1 MTFARK
7 DADRADLVG
16 EPAPDPAARRLD
28 TVRRWLTSTPVLL
41 TGLVAVSVLV
51 GTQLVPTS
59 AAAQRERERSPDL
72 ACADVAKEVG
82 LTFRGEYG
90 EIYPHGG
97 GNSSIMQRDMGN
109 GAAVGDYDGDGW
121 LDVFL
126 GGQAG
131 RPSKLFRNVAGDGG
145 SRRFEDVT
153 ERAGLASVISNVRV
167 AQFVDLNGSGW
178 PDLVLAADY
187 HSEKSI
193 GGPSKIFR
201 NRGDGTFE
209 DVTAGSG
216 FTPEGYIV
224 GGMTFADFDH
234 SGRQS
239 IYVSYWTQ
247 ELAGDPG
254 LTRVVGIFPG
264 MNRLYRNLGDYRFE
278 DVTVAVGLG
287 ETHADSFSAV
297 FADFTGD
304 DWPDIY
310 QASDHR
316 PDRFFENRGD
326 GTFKDRS
333 REAGILERAGN
344 SMGVT
349 AADLSGS
356 GSIDLYITQITDP
369 GRRFGNNTGNTLM
382 ISRRGAE
389 GTTEFQD
396 DAVARG
402 IEDTAWG
409 WGTAFVDANLNGPL
423 DLFSVQGMRVF
434 VSGSSTYLEHARSKM
449 FINDGTNMT
458 FTIAENTGCDI
469 RGDQRA
475 LVVFD
480 YNRDGSPD
488 FLITQ
493 VNEPT
498 VLLENLISGPTWLTV
513 APTGKADAGINAR
526 VSVTVADLTV
536 TQIVLAGGSYLAGP
550 PREVYFGLAGAPT
563 ADRVR
568 IEWADGSAT
577 ELENVPANQVL
588 TVAHP

>member
-1 MTFARK
+1 MSSATNELGAV
-7 DADRADLVG
+7 RADSPPEAPHAVR
-16 EPAPDPAARRLD
+16 PATRRA
-28 TVRRWLTSTPVLL
+28 L
-41 TGLVAVSVLV
+41 TGQRLGLAGLLVVSVLL
-51 GTQLVPTS
+51 GTQLAPRRD
-59 AAAQRERERSPDL
+59 APQRVHGPNL
-72 ACADVAKEVG
+72 GCVDVADETG
-82 LTFRGEYG
+82 LRFVGEYG

-97 GNSSIMQRDMGN
+97 VNSGTMQRDLGN
-109 GAAVGDYDGDGW
+109 GAAAGDYDGDGY

-126 GGQAG
+126 AGQAG
-131 RPSKLFRNVAGDGG
+131 RQSRLFRNVPSDTGG
-145 SRRFEDVT
+145 RRFIDAT
-153 ERAGLASVISNVRV
+153 EAAGLGGVTSNVRV
-167 AQFVDLNGSGW
+167 AQFVDLDGSGR

-187 HSEKSI
+187 RANTAI
-193 GGPSKIFR
+193 GGPSRIFR

-224 GGMTFADFDH
+224 GGMTFADFDG

-239 IYVSYWTQ
+239 IYLSYWTQ

-254 LTRVVGIFPG
+254 LTRVVGTFPG
-264 MNRLYRNLGDYRFE
+264 MNRLYRNLGDFKFE
-278 DVTVAVGLG
+278 EVTMDVGLG
-287 ETHADSFSAV
+287 ETRADSFTAI

-304 DWPDIY
+304 RWPDIY

-326 GTFKDRS
+326 GTFRDRS
-333 REAGILERAGN
+333 REAGILGRAGN

-349 AADLSGS
+349 AADLSGG
-356 GSIDLYITQITDP
+356 GSLDLYITQITDP
-369 GRRFGNNTGNTLM
+369 GRRFGNNSGNTLM
-382 ISRRGAE
+382 ISRRDGD
-389 GTTEFQD
+389 GTTTFQD

-409 WGTAFVDANLNGPL
+409 WGTAFVDADLNGTL
-423 DLFSVQGMRVF
+423 DLFSVQGMRQF
-434 VSGSSTYLEHARSKM
+434 VSGDSVYLEHARSKL
-449 FINDGTNMT
+449 FINDGTNLA
-458 FTIAENTGCDI
+458 FTAAENTGCDI

-498 VLLENLISGPTWLTV
+498 VLLENLITGPTWLTV
-513 APTGKADAGINAR
+513 APTGAFDAGVNAR
-526 VSVTVADLTV
+526 VSVTAAGLTV

-550 PREVYFGLAGAPT
+550 PREAYFGLAGAPS
-563 ADRVR
+563 ADRVT
-568 IEWADGSAT
+568 IEWADGT
-577 ELENVPANQVL
+577 TTQLEDVQANQILRVQKK
-588 TVAHP
+588 